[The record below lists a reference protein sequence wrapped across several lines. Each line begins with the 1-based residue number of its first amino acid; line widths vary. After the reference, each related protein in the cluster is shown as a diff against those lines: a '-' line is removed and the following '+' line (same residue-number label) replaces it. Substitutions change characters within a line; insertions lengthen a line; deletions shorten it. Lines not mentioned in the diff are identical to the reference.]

1 MSSRSTRRKGI
12 ATRAL
17 QLGGLAASFALLWI
31 AMHVAPHAGTLEN
44 IAAIGLFLTAGTLAS
59 ELLEPLRIPH
69 LTAYLAVGVIG
80 GPFVLHL
87 VGHETVES
95 LQSVNSL
102 ALALIAFAGGA
113 ELRVDMLKQSVR
125 SLAWATLTQCVLVLV
140 GMTIVFL
147 LVSPLVPFASH
158 VGTKMLIGI
167 ALLEG
172 VLAITRS
179 PSAALG
185 ILSQTRAQG
194 PIARFTLAF
203 VMLSDVVVIVL
214 AATVITLVKPL
225 VEPGASFSM
234 TALHHLGREIIG
246 SVALGTSLGLLIVAY
261 LKYVHR
267 NFLVVLVALGFGFTE
282 VITYLGFE
290 PLLTFLMAGFLV
302 QNLSKQGDKLL
313 HAVEDTGSVVYVLF
327 FATAGA
333 HLDLALL
340 RKLWP
345 AALVLFVG
353 RVALTVGANT
363 LSTRFAKDERALR
376 RFGWTGLVSQA
387 GVALG
392 IANAIAIANPG
403 FGNGFRALA
412 IATVALNEMM
422 GPVMFK
428 TALDG
433 AGESSSAPE
442 PSRQSVYSSV
452 PPPA

>member
-1 MSSRSTRRKGI
+1 MSSSGKKGLSTRG
-12 ATRAL
+12 L
-17 QLGGLAASFALLWI
+17 QVIGLAASFALLWYT
-31 AMHVAPHAGTLEN
+31 MRLAPHAGTVAN
-44 IAAIGLFLTAGTLAS
+44 IAALGLFLMGGTLAS

-69 LTAYLAVGVIG
+69 LTAYLAVGIVG
-80 GPFVLHL
+80 GPYVLHL
-87 VGHETVES
+87 VSQESVDS
-95 LQSVNSL
+95 LQSVNGL

-113 ELRVDMLKQSVR
+113 ELRLDMLKKSVR
-125 SLAWATLTQCVLVLV
+125 SLAWATVMQCFLVLV
-140 GMTIVFL
+140 GMTLVFL
-147 LVSPLVPFASH
+147 AASPLVPFANS
-158 VGTKMLIGI
+158 GGMKMLIGI

-194 PIARFTLAF
+194 PIANFTLAF

-234 TALHHLGREIIG
+234 TALNHLGQEIIG

-261 LKYVHR
+261 LKFIKR

-282 VITYLGFE
+282 VIKYLGFE

-302 QNLSKQGDKLL
+302 QNLSKEGEKLL

-333 HLDLALL
+333 DLDLPLL
-340 RKLWP
+340 KRLWP
-345 AALVLFVG
+345 AALILFMG
-353 RVALTVGANT
+353 RVLLTVGANT
-363 LSTRFAKDERALR
+363 LSTRIAKDPPSLR
-376 RFGWTGLVSQA
+376 RLGWSGLVSQA

-392 IANAIAIANPG
+392 IASSIAVANPG
-403 FGNGFRALA
+403 FGAGFRALA

-422 GPVMFK
+422 GPIMFK
-428 TALDG
+428 ASLD
-433 AGESSSAPE
+433 ATGESSSEPE
-442 PSRQSVYSSV
+442 PSRHDVYSSI
-452 PPPA
+452 PPPAS